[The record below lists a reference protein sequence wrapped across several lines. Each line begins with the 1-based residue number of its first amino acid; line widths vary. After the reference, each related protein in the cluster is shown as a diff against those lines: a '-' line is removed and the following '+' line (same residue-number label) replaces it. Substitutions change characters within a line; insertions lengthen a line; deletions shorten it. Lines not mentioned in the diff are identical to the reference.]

1 MPKHYEHEYKEYVC
15 RLVVEEN
22 KKVTELSRDLG
33 IPVGTIKNWL
43 AKYKDKEK
51 WDKVRRKKHKDG
63 EQTVFHTPTDYE
75 EALKQRKKEIEIL
88 KEENEILKKAMHV
101 FTKNQE

>member
-1 MPKHYEHEYKEYVC
+1 MGKHYDHEYKEYVC

-22 KKVTELSRDLG
+22 KKISDLSRDLD
-33 IPVGTIKNWL
+33 ISYDTIRNWL
-43 AKYKDKEK
+43 SKYKDKEK
-51 WDKVRRKKHKDG
+51 WDNVRRSKHKDG
-63 EQTVFHTPTDYE
+63 EQPVYNTPTDYE
-75 EALKQRKKEIEIL
+75 KALKQRKKEIEIL

>member
-1 MPKHYEHEYKEYVC
+1 MPKHYEHEYKEYIC

-22 KKVTELSRDLG
+22 KKVTDLSRDLG
-33 IPVGTIKNWL
+33 ISAGTIQNWL

-51 WDKVRRKKHKDG
+51 WDNVRRKKHKDG
-63 EQTVFHTPTDYE
+63 EQPIYQTPTDIE
-75 EALKQRKKEIEIL
+75 KALKQRQKEIEIL

>member
-1 MPKHYEHEYKEYVC
+1 MPKHYEYEYKEYIC

-22 KKVTELSRDLG
+22 KKISELSRDLG
-33 IPVGTIKNWL
+33 ISSGTIQSWVG
-43 AKYKDKEK
+43 KYKDKER
-51 WDKVRRKKHKDG
+51 WSHTRRKKHKEG
-63 EQTVFHTPTDYE
+63 EQPVFLTPTDYE
-75 EALKQRKKEIEIL
+75 KELKQRQKEIANL

>member
-1 MPKHYEHEYKEYVC
+1 MAKHYEHEYKEYIC
-15 RLVVEEN
+15 RLIVEEG
-22 KKVTELSRDLG
+22 KKMSDLSRDLG
-33 IPVGTIKNWL
+33 IPYDTMKNWVS
-43 AKYKDKEK
+43 KYKDKEK

-63 EQTVFHTPTDYE
+63 EQPVFHTPTDYE
-75 EALKQRKKEIEIL
+75 KALKQRQKEIEIL